1 MTCAAARSA
10 AEPLIQATAA
20 MTALAPA
27 LPTWPTGARPR
38 RSMILCMKLYTR
50 TGDDGTTGLHG
61 GARVPKTDPRVE
73 AFGQC
78 DELNAAL
85 GLARCAADA
94 KRDALIIECLD
105 EIQRLLFEIGAD
117 LATPADSGARR
128 KVSPIADADVA
139 KLERWIDAAVERIEP
154 QQSFILPGGTELAA
168 RLHLARTICRRVERC
183 VIALSEAPV
192 SDPAPQVP
200 SPNVVYLNRAG
211 DLLFALARLA
221 NHNAGAA
228 DVPWTPRGQS
238 T

>member
-1 MTCAAARSA
+1 
-10 AEPLIQATAA
+10 
-20 MTALAPA
+20 
-27 LPTWPTGARPR
+27 
-38 RSMILCMKLYTR
+38 MKLYTR

-85 GLARCAADA
+85 GVARCAADA
-94 KRDALIIECLD
+94 TRDALIVECLD
-105 EIQRLLFEIGAD
+105 ELQHLLFEIGAD
-117 LATPADSGARR
+117 LATPTQSAARR
-128 KVSPIADADVA
+128 KVSPVTETDVA
-139 KLERWIDAAVERIEP
+139 KLERWIDAAVERVEA
-154 QQSFILPGGTELAA
+154 QKSFILPGGTELAA
-168 RLHLARTICRRVERC
+168 RLHVARTICRRAERR

-228 DVPWTPRGQS
+228 DVPWTPRGQAR
-238 T
+238 

>member
-1 MTCAAARSA
+1 
-10 AEPLIQATAA
+10 
-20 MTALAPA
+20 
-27 LPTWPTGARPR
+27 
-38 RSMILCMKLYTR
+38 MIPCMKLYTR

-85 GLARCAADA
+85 GVARCAADA
-94 KRDALIIECLD
+94 TRDALIVECLD
-105 EIQRLLFEIGAD
+105 ELQHLLFEIGAD
-117 LATPADSGARR
+117 LATPTQSAARR
-128 KVSPIADADVA
+128 KVSPVTETDVA
-139 KLERWIDAAVERIEP
+139 KLERWIDAAVERVEA
-154 QQSFILPGGTELAA
+154 QKSFILPGGTELAA
-168 RLHLARTICRRVERC
+168 RLHVARTICRRAERR

-192 SDPAPQVP
+192 SDPAPEVP

-228 DVPWTPRGQS
+228 DVPWTPRGQAR
-238 T
+238 

>member
-1 MTCAAARSA
+1 
-10 AEPLIQATAA
+10 
-20 MTALAPA
+20 
-27 LPTWPTGARPR
+27 
-38 RSMILCMKLYTR
+38 MKLYTR

-85 GLARCAADA
+85 GVARCAADA
-94 KRDALIIECLD
+94 TRDALIVECLD
-105 EIQRLLFEIGAD
+105 ELQHLLFEIGAD
-117 LATPADSGARR
+117 LATPTQSAARR
-128 KVSPIADADVA
+128 KVSPVTETDVA
-139 KLERWIDAAVERIEP
+139 KLERWIDAAVERVEA
-154 QQSFILPGGTELAA
+154 QKSFILPGGTELAA
-168 RLHLARTICRRVERC
+168 RLHVARTICRRAERR

-192 SDPAPQVP
+192 SDPAPEVP

-228 DVPWTPRGQS
+228 DVPWTPRGQAR
-238 T
+238 

>member
-27 LPTWPTGARPR
+27 LPTRPTGARPR
-38 RSMILCMKLYTR
+38 RSMILRMKLYTR

-168 RLHLARTICRRVERC
+168 RLHVARTICRRVERC
-183 VIALSEAPV
+183 VIALGESRV
-192 SDPAPQVP
+192 SSPKPQAT

-228 DVPWTPRGQS
+228 DMPWTPRGQS